1 MWQEKLLTH
10 ESKTDKGRFLMAK
23 RKGVRYKKPPLIEAL
38 CEFRFQK
45 TSIPPNIILGRL
57 YEQIEEDFPTIETHR
72 GIGVQA
78 EQGVSS
84 PAIIMEERTR
94 FVSKDTTRLIQ
105 VGPGL
110 LVANQLKPYK
120 NYPSFRT
127 FIQETNDTYY
137 RVAKP
142 EGLRHI
148 GLRYINR
155 IEMAPDKP
163 LEEVFH
169 IGFSVPKIF
178 QSLLNPYLL
187 RMEFT
192 YCEGRDR
199 LVVIFATAPAQEN
212 SQRAAMLDFDYI
224 LAKPDEINGKVLEWV
239 DEAHDNIEE
248 AFHSCLTESTLNT
261 FEPEEV

>member
-1 MWQEKLLTH
+1 
-10 ESKTDKGRFLMAK
+10 
-23 RKGVRYKKPPLIEAL
+23 VRYKKPPLIEAL
-38 CEFRFQK
+38 CELRFQR
-45 TSIPPNIILGRL
+45 TSIPPNIILGRF
-57 YEQIEEDFPTIETHR
+57 YEKIEEYFPTIETHR

-78 EQGVSS
+78 EQGVPS

-94 FVSKDTTRLIQ
+94 FINKDRTRFIQ

-110 LVANQLKPYK
+110 LVTNQLKPYK
-120 NYPSFRT
+120 DYASFRT
-127 FIQETNDTYY
+127 FIQKTMDTYY
-137 RVAKP
+137 KIAKP
-142 EGLRHI
+142 VGLQRI

-155 IEMAPDKP
+155 IEMTPGKP

-169 IGFSVPKIF
+169 IGFSVPKTF
-178 QSLLNPYLL
+178 QSFPNPYLL

-212 SQRAAMLDFDYI
+212 SPKAAMLDFDYI
-224 LAKPDEINGKVLEWV
+224 LARPDEINGNVLEWV

-248 AFHSCLTESTLNT
+248 AFHACLTESAIET